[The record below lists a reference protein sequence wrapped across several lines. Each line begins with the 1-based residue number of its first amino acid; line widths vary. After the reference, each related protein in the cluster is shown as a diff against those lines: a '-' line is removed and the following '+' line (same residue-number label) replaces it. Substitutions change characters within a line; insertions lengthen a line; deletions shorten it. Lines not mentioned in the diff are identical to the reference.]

1 MKIPIK
7 KLASNT
13 DEKRSKLSI
22 TTAKR
27 ISKKPR
33 VHKRKGNKSETSSLK
48 KGQSNSSFF
57 NESESLKDRV
67 KWVWSFNM
75 LQIDLSQ

>member
-1 MKIPIK
+1 MK

-57 NESESLKDRV
+57 NEIESLLNFSTLATSTGEERESSPYK
-67 KWVWSFNM
+67 
-75 LQIDLSQ
+75 

>member
-1 MKIPIK
+1 MK

-57 NESESLKDRV
+57 NESESLLNFSTLATSTGEEIESSPYK
-67 KWVWSFNM
+67 
-75 LQIDLSQ
+75 